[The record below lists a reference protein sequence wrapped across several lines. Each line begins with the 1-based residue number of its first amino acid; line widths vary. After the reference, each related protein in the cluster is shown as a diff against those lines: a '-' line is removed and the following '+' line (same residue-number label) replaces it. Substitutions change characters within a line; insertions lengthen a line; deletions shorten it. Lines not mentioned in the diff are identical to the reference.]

1 MLSRIQPSRKVLK
14 FLPSARSVSTSCG
27 LVGYPN
33 VGKSTLFNAL
43 AQTQAA

>member
-1 MLSRIQPSRKVLK
+1 MLRKLIKHK
-14 FLPSARSVSTSCG
+14 FTEVMARSVSTSCG